1 MRKIPHFWTALST
14 SATLLMSGASAQEKL
29 PGGPGRDTMKKV
41 CGKCHS
47 AENVVGLAK
56 SREEWGELTSKM
68 VDLGAEGTIDEFN
81 DVVDYLTE
89 HFPQA
94 SRVNVNKATA
104 ADFESALGFS
114 PKEAEAMVGYRR
126 AKGNFK
132 SVQDLE
138 KVPGVDVK
146 KIQARRDRFAF

>member
-1 MRKIPHFWTALST
+1 MRKIPHFWMALST
-14 SATLLMSGASAQEKL
+14 SAGFLIAAASAQEKL
-29 PGGPGRDTMKKV
+29 PSGPGRDTMKKV
-41 CGKCHS
+41 CGRCHS

-56 SREEWGELTSKM
+56 TREEWGALTAEM
-68 VDLGAEGTIDEFN
+68 VDRGAEGTIDEFN

-94 SRVNVNKATA
+94 PRVNVNKATA
-104 ADFESALGFS
+104 QDFESALGFS
-114 PKEAEAMVGYRR
+114 PKEAEAMVGYRD
-126 AKGNFK
+126 AKGRFK

-146 KIQARRDRFAF
+146 KVQARRDRFAF